1 MRLLC
6 KVALCLLLL
15 IGLAAAETILLQPGS
30 EGKDA
35 EIDNKQGGTPHGNT
49 AYILNYVGG

>member
-1 MRLLC
+1 MRLLL

-15 IGLAAAETILLQPGS
+15 VGLAAAEIVLFQPGS

-35 EIDNKQGGTPHGNT
+35 EIDNQQGGTPHGNYP
-49 AYILNYVGG
+49 YILMYVGG

>member
-1 MRLLC
+1 MRLLL
-6 KVALCLLLL
+6 KVALCVLLLF
-15 IGLAAAETILLQPGS
+15 GLAAAETMLFQPGS

-49 AYILNYVGG
+49 QYILNYVSG

>member
-15 IGLAAAETILLQPGS
+15 VGLAAAETLLFQPGS
-30 EGKDA
+30 NGKDA
-35 EIDNKQGGTPHGNT
+35 EIDNQQGGTPHGNYQ
-49 AYILNYVGG
+49 YILMYVGG

>member
-1 MRLLC
+1 MRLLI
-6 KVALCLLLL
+6 KIALCVLFLV
-15 IGLAAAETILLQPGS
+15 GLTAAETMVFQPGA

-49 AYILNYVGG
+49 QYILNYVGG